1 MRHSGRK
8 ALPRKAS
15 PNHTQEP
22 WPRGWHI
29 PPRLPMAP
37 SLELL
42 LSPLPPPA
50 PAILPNSTS
59 GTSFRLPSPFPHSC
73 LPLPHVLLP
82 HLQASLV
89 AFRTVSPTPGLGCPL
104 PADLALNVS
113 ISHSAAHIS
122 TPVAVSS
129 VVLPHASGPPQLTPA
144 WLPSLQVTCPQS
156 PFISPFPGIP
166 AARPQ
171 VRSPTSTSHGH
182 FM

>member
-42 LSPLPPPA
+42 LSSLPPPA

-89 AFRTVSPTPGLGCPL
+89 AFRTVSPTPGLGRPL
-104 PADLALNVS
+104 PADPALNVS
-113 ISHSAAHIS
+113 ISHLGRPHFHPCRWTQPRPSPCVWATPTHARMAPLPAGDLS
-122 TPVAVSS
+122 TVPFYFSLPRHPCCQAPGPV
-129 VVLPHASGPPQLTPA
+129 PH
-144 WLPSLQVTCPQS
+144 
-156 PFISPFPGIP
+156 
-166 AARPQ
+166 
-171 VRSPTSTSHGH
+171 
-182 FM
+182 